1 MIIDEVEYMLNA
13 YRQLYE
19 IENKLRLIIKTNM
32 EKQYGLHWKALLH
45 EKRCEQDSFYHEL
58 IAFFGK
64 YPQVL
69 PHFNDLQ
76 RKKLQSLTPIRNK
89 IAHSH
94 LIDSDE
100 YNLLQECHQL
110 VLKQPIIK
118 RKKLAASLGH

>member
-1 MIIDEVEYMLNA
+1 MKEVEFMLNA

-32 EKQYGLHWKALLH
+32 EKQYGLHWHALLH
-45 EKRCEQDSFYHEL
+45 EKRSEKDSFYHEL
-58 IAFFGK
+58 VAFFGK
-64 YPQVL
+64 YPQAL

-76 RKKLQSLTPIRNK
+76 RKKLHSLTPIRNK
-89 IAHSH
+89 IAHSR

-100 YNLLQECHQL
+100 YNFLQECHQL

-118 RKKLAASLGH
+118 RKKFAASLGH